1 MLISSKG
8 RYALRIML
16 ELAEHYGE
24 VFIPMKDMA
33 QRQGIS
39 KGYIAQI
46 MPILSKNGLVDSIHG
61 KGGGYRLT
69 RPPQECTVGEIL
81 HLTEESLAPVSC
93 LQCDAAPCERA
104 AHCKTLPV
112 WRKMEAITNA
122 YIDSLTLQ
130 DILDGKY

>member
-24 VFIPMKDMA
+24 AFIPMKDMA

-69 RPPQECTVGEIL
+69 SPPQECTVGEIL

>member
-8 RYALRIML
+8 RHALRIML
-16 ELAEHYGE
+16 ELAEHYGDD
-24 VFIPMKDMA
+24 FIPMKDMA

-61 KGGGYRLT
+61 KGGGYRLA
-69 RPPQECTVGEIL
+69 RPPRECTVGEIL

>member
-24 VFIPMKDMA
+24 AFIPMKDMA

-61 KGGGYRLT
+61 KGGGYLLT

>member
-16 ELAEHYGE
+16 ELAEHYGDD
-24 VFIPMKDMA
+24 FIPMKDMA

>member
-16 ELAEHYGE
+16 ELAEHYGDD
-24 VFIPMKDMA
+24 FIPMKDMA

-61 KGGGYRLT
+61 KGGGYRLA
-69 RPPQECTVGEIL
+69 RSPRECTVGEIL
-81 HLTEESLAPVSC
+81 HLTEESLAPVAC

>member
-16 ELAEHYGE
+16 ELAEHYGDD
-24 VFIPMKDMA
+24 FIPMKDMA

-61 KGGGYRLT
+61 KGGGSRLA
-69 RPPQECTVGEIL
+69 RPPRECTVGEIL
-81 HLTEESLAPVSC
+81 HLTEESLAPVAC

-130 DILDGKY
+130 DILDERY

>member
-24 VFIPMKDMA
+24 AFIPMKDMA

-81 HLTEESLAPVSC
+81 HLTEESLAPVAC

>member
-24 VFIPMKDMA
+24 AFIPMKDMA

-69 RPPQECTVGEIL
+69 RPPRECTVGEIL
-81 HLTEESLAPVSC
+81 HLTEESLAPVAC

-112 WRKMEAITNA
+112 WRRMEAITNA

>member
-24 VFIPMKDMA
+24 AFIPMKDMA

-81 HLTEESLAPVSC
+81 HLTEESLAPVAC

-104 AHCKTLPV
+104 AYCQTLPV

>member
-24 VFIPMKDMA
+24 AFIPMKDMA

-69 RPPQECTVGEIL
+69 RPPRECTVGEIL

>member
-24 VFIPMKDMA
+24 AFIPMKDMA

>member
-24 VFIPMKDMA
+24 AFIPMKDMA

-46 MPILSKNGLVDSIHG
+46 MPILSKNGLVDSIHC
-61 KGGGYRLT
+61 KGGGYRQT
-69 RPPQECTVGEIL
+69 RPPQE
-81 HLTEESLAPVSC
+81 
-93 LQCDAAPCERA
+93 
-104 AHCKTLPV
+104 
-112 WRKMEAITNA
+112 
-122 YIDSLTLQ
+122 
-130 DILDGKY
+130 

>member
-16 ELAEHYGE
+16 ELAEHYGDD
-24 VFIPMKDMA
+24 FIPMKDMA

-81 HLTEESLAPVSC
+81 HLTEESLAPVAC

>member
-24 VFIPMKDMA
+24 AFIPMKDMA

-69 RPPQECTVGEIL
+69 RPPRECTVGEIL
-81 HLTEESLAPVSC
+81 HLTEESLAPVAC

>member
-24 VFIPMKDMA
+24 AFIPMKDMA
-33 QRQGIS
+33 QQQGIS

-61 KGGGYRLT
+61 KGGGYRRT

>member
-24 VFIPMKDMA
+24 AFIPMKDMA
-33 QRQGIS
+33 QQQGIS

>member
-24 VFIPMKDMA
+24 AFIPMKDMA

-46 MPILSKNGLVDSIHG
+46 MPILSKTDWW
-61 KGGGYRLT
+61 
-69 RPPQECTVGEIL
+69 TVS
-81 HLTEESLAPVSC
+81 TA
-93 LQCDAAPCERA
+93 RA
-104 AHCKTLPV
+104 
-112 WRKMEAITNA
+112 EATA
-122 YIDSLTLQ
+122 
-130 DILDGKY
+130 

>member
-1 MLISSKG
+1 M
-8 RYALRIML
+8 
-16 ELAEHYGE
+16 
-24 VFIPMKDMA
+24 
-33 QRQGIS
+33 
-39 KGYIAQI
+39 
-46 MPILSKNGLVDSIHG
+46 
-61 KGGGYRLT
+61 
-69 RPPQECTVGEIL
+69 GEIL